1 MQEQRY
7 VRKVYNYFKL
17 SYFAAKRK
25 TSFLRFDPSFLS
37 PKTRL
42 GLNPTLPKNLPRGQ
56 GLDTTRPMSPDLD
69 TTPPMSQDPDTAPPM
84 LPDLDT
90 TLPKIREII
99 RKTILTR
106 TIIIIKDMQK
116 MITMNT
122 LRVLRRKVP
131 TTPTLDL
138 EQIIRIQ
145 LIQTTTI
152 KISHSKQ
159 ILTIVKAPSHSTM
172 LEIFWEAY

>member
-7 VRKVYNYFKL
+7 VRKFYNYFKL

-56 GLDTTRPMSPDLD
+56 GLDTTRPMSPGL
-69 TTPPMSQDPDTAPPM
+69 DTAPPM
-84 LPDLDT
+84 SPDLGTAPPMQPELDT
-90 TLPKIREII
+90 TLPKILEII

-116 MITMNT
+116 MITMNIQ
-122 LRVLRRKVP
+122 RVLLRKVP
-131 TTPTLDL
+131 TTPTLGL
-138 EQIIRIQ
+138 EQIIRI
-145 LIQTTTI
+145 LVIQTTTI
-152 KISHSKQ
+152 KISHNKQ
-159 ILTIVKAPSHSTM
+159 ISTTVKVLSHSTM